1 MCLGYLEVGCWEER
15 LWYILLTLPSRKFLR
30 YGPLLTT
37 NSLPSLCH
45 YPLFPYFCICVSS
58 FPQGGSPPS
67 QVTLEQIPQRRAIPT
82 NTPTMS
88 LWSVTSLLI
97 LRGQSSIMWRM
108 IPRLRAVGT
117 QVGSYTV
124 DPACLIQFLHRDSP
138 RKKKLG
144 QVRNVCHAKG
154 KRHRTRVIGW
164 DEKKQ
169 HNSE

>member
-1 MCLGYLEVGCWEER
+1 MCLGNMEVGCWEEW
-15 LWYILLTLPSRKFLR
+15 LWYILLTLPSRKFLP
-30 YGPLLTT
+30 YGPLFP
-37 NSLPSLCH
+37 SSCLPSLCH
-45 YPLFPYFCICVSS
+45 CPSLFPYFGICVSS

-67 QVTLEQIPQRRAIPT
+67 QVILEQILQRRAIPT

-88 LWSVTSLLI
+88 LWSVTSLLN

-117 QVGSYTV
+117 QVGSFTV

-138 RKKKLG
+138 KKKKLG

-154 KRHRTRVIGW
+154 ELG
-164 DEKKQ
+164 
-169 HNSE
+169 